1 MVLSEQKDVL
11 SFCHVWVRLKAF
23 QECMVLN
30 HIKRTIKSGEKDE
43 TLKKNGENREKTE
56 KITGRFID
64 RLCLGDYPCY
74 T

>member
-1 MVLSEQKDVL
+1 
-11 SFCHVWVRLKAF
+11 
-23 QECMVLN
+23 MVLN